1 MLKLSCMFIL
11 TPSIYLSRITSV
23 ISDTLISES
32 VDMPQF
38 YIFEVSFSLKNGIIL
53 VTLLLDT
60 LDNRKCDFV
69 KLMLKES

>member
-1 MLKLSCMFIL
+1 MFIL

-32 VDMPQF
+32 VDKPQF

>member
-1 MLKLSCMFIL
+1 MFIP
-11 TPSIYLSRITSV
+11 TPSVYRSRITSV

-38 YIFEVSFSLKNGIIL
+38 YIIDVSLSLKNEIIL

-60 LDNRKCDFV
+60 LDKSKCDFA
-69 KLMLKES
+69 KLMFKQS

>member
-1 MLKLSCMFIL
+1 MFIL

-38 YIFEVSFSLKNGIIL
+38 YISLKNEIIL
-53 VTLLLDT
+53 VTLLIDT
-60 LDNRKCDFV
+60 LDKSKCDFA
-69 KLMLKES
+69 KLMFKQS

>member
-1 MLKLSCMFIL
+1 MFIL
-11 TPSIYLSRITSV
+11 TPSVYLSRITSV